1 MTLLERLL
9 LLSKRPTCEQRTKI
23 EQIWL
28 KLAGN
33 NFPAPKKKKCRYS
46 RFEKTV
52 IVFLSDNGGPTGRA
66 GRAANNWPLRGGKVE
81 AFKIWIEK
89 RGNDDNNAG
98 LAGKP
103 VGGRHQDCGLRAPGD
118 FPFDFVRAF
127 DLVFFLICH
136 KSFSFFIAGCVGS
149 SGRARLDACHRL
161 ASHTR

>member
-98 LAGKP
+98 LTGKP
-103 VGGRHQDCGLRAPGD
+103 VGGGHQDCGLRAPGD
-118 FPFDFVRAF
+118 FPFY
-127 DLVFFLICH
+127 LPQELLFLYSRVCWLLG
-136 KSFSFFIAGCVGS
+136 KSKA
-149 SGRARLDACHRL
+149 
-161 ASHTR
+161 